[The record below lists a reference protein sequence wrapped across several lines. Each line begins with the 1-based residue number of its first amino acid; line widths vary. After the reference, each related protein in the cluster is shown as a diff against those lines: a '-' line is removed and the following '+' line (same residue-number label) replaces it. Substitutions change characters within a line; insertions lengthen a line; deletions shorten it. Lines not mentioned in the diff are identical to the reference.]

1 MIPQNT
7 YQTTGVKTET
17 RDFRLLDENMGGLCD
32 GKEALMGWIAC
43 VLSTERYTYPIF
55 SHEYGVEY
63 DHRRVMSDA
72 QIQNAIVLALEHDDR
87 ILGVRDFI
95 ITRKGE
101 SVSAAFTVESVY
113 GEFETETDI
122 YV

>member
-1 MIPQNT
+1 
-7 YQTTGVKTET
+7 
-17 RDFRLLDENMGGLCD
+17 MGGLCD
-32 GKEALMGWIAC
+32 GKAALQGWIAC
-43 VLSTERYTYPIF
+43 ALSTERYLYPIF

-63 DHRRVMSDA
+63 SHRQVMSDS
-72 QIQNAIVLALEHDDR
+72 QLQNAICDALEHDER
-87 ILGVRDFI
+87 ILGIRDFT

-113 GEFETETDI
+113 GEFETETEL

>member
-7 YQTTGVKTET
+7 YQTVGELVPT
-17 RDFRLLDENMGGLCD
+17 RDFRLLETRMGGLCE
-32 GKEALMGWIAC
+32 GKDALEGYIAC
-43 VLSTERYTYPIF
+43 VLSTERFLYPIF
-55 SHEYGVEY
+55 SSEYGVEY
-63 DHRRVMSDA
+63 THRRVMRDA
-72 QIQNAIVLALEHDDR
+72 ELQNAITDALEHDER
-87 ILGVRDFI
+87 ILGIRDFT

>member
-7 YQTTGVKTET
+7 YQTTGATGEV
-17 RDFRLLDENMGGLCD
+17 RDFRLLDENMGALCD
-32 GKEALMGWIAC
+32 GKEALIGWIAC
-43 VLSTERYTYPIF
+43 VLSTERFSYPIF
-55 SHEYGVEY
+55 SSDYGVEY
-63 DHRRVMSDA
+63 DHRRVMSDSDL
-72 QIQNAIVLALEHDDR
+72 QNAITDALEHDER
-87 ILGVRDFI
+87 ILGIRDFT

-113 GEFETETDI
+113 GAFETETNI

>member
-1 MIPQNT
+1 
-7 YQTTGVKTET
+7 
-17 RDFRLLDENMGGLCD
+17 
-32 GKEALMGWIAC
+32 MGWIAC

>member
-7 YQTTGVKTET
+7 YQTTGAAQST
-17 RDFRLLDENMGGLCD
+17 RDFRLLEEHMGGLCD
-32 GKEALMGWIAC
+32 GKAALEGWIAC
-43 VLSTERYTYPIF
+43 TLSTERYTYPIF

-63 DHRRVMSDA
+63 DHRRVMSDTDL
-72 QIQNAIVLALEHDDR
+72 QNAITDALEHDER

-113 GEFETETDI
+113 GAFETETEL